1 MGEEEAVLSMESSFK
16 ELFTNIYRQRKELTK
31 VYDSPPWDNLS
42 ANLLFSAAYLQRLL
56 KLYMPMA
63 PIWSNLLLGNFVQ
76 RYGYSSTTNVPLCSC
91 HFGRTTS
98 VSESQMRVL
107 KEAILKNKI
116 YSRVD
121 EVVSRIGDNIESI
134 EIQFA
139 DCASTRKSK
148 MRILPAKK
156 QKPAE
161 EQWNKRKKTS
171 RKTGVYTTGKPPTSI
186 VSMMN
191 TRLWGQNDDANL
203 GKHLSMTHLCYQE
216 KGERRERARRENDNQ
231 SKMSFSSSTLPI
243 KCTNVHFT
251 PSRCWPAQSL
261 FSL

>member
-1 MGEEEAVLSMESSFK
+1 M
-16 ELFTNIYRQRKELTK
+16 TIYRQRKELIK

-42 ANLLFSAAYLQRLL
+42 ANPLFSAVYSQRLL

-76 RYGYSSTTNVPLCSC
+76 RYGYSSTTNVPPCSC
-91 HFGRTTS
+91 HFGRTTG

-116 YSRVD
+116 YSRID
-121 EVVSRIGDNIESI
+121 EVVSRLGDNIESI

-171 RKTGVYTTGKPPTSI
+171 RKTGVYTTEKPPTSL

-191 TRLWGQNDDANL
+191 TRLLGQNDDANL
-203 GKHLSMTHLCYQE
+203 GKHLPMTHLRYQE
-216 KGERRERARRENDNQ
+216 KRERREKGEGRERGERMMIDRR
-231 SKMSFSSSTLPI
+231 
-243 KCTNVHFT
+243 
-251 PSRCWPAQSL
+251 
-261 FSL
+261 